1 MTTTEKIRDA
11 LTARLLE
18 LGDSDAAITKVLN
31 PVDARDPN
39 NRPKKDGGN
48 YAILWTLEGRIAR
61 QQQNKIQWQQA
72 FAADVAI
79 PWTDSED
86 MEAKLDRIRLL
97 LATCFSWPL
106 AGITCQKQELQD
118 ISIGYPEKGSQY
130 SVVSVVADFT
140 YVEELSITH

>member
-18 LGDSDAAITKVLN
+18 LGDSAANITKVLN
-31 PVDARDPN
+31 PVDARDPK
-39 NRPKKDGGN
+39 NRPQKDGGN
-48 YAILWTLEGRIAR
+48 YAILWTLEGRISR
-61 QQQNKIQWQQA
+61 QQQNKVQWQQA

-79 PWTDSED
+79 PWTDRED
-86 MEAKLDRIRLL
+86 METKLDRIRIQ
-97 LATCFSWPL
+97 LAACFSWPL
-106 AGITCQKQELQD
+106 TSIACQKQELQD

-130 SVVSVVADFT
+130 AVVSAVADFT